1 MKVIYLEDSLTRL
14 LPEANTCPMVLSIP
28 VAHNNYDSFKAS
40 MDKSVAMAKVG
51 FGKI

>member
-28 VAHNNYDSFKAS
+28 VAHNKYDSFKAH
-40 MDKSVAMAKVG
+40 KSVAMAKVD